1 METQNNRS
9 KTHTRSTKHQ
19 NHSPFLKKKFAKSKS
34 YGYNL
39 LMSRLKFE
47 TNKATSP

>member
-1 METQNNRS
+1 METQNNIS

-19 NHSPFLKKKFAKSKS
+19 NHSHFLNKFFAKNKS
-34 YGYNL
+34 YGHNL
-39 LMSRLKFE
+39 LMSILKFE